1 MLELLTAFLAPAA
14 AIMLALPFGMHF
26 RGSSDDRQVRAVYL
40 FHRSGE
46 PVATVASDR
55 VPPFAPEQLAPI
67 IGTVRDF
74 VETSV
79 PASQGYDIM
88 RMRFDEESLVAVRG
102 TDVSVCAILRSRNT
116 AGVRRDLIRFIRAFE
131 GRHEGRLGTWENACR
146 LAGEATD
153 ALSPLLGR
161 LHRETNTIHRK
172 EENLIRA
179 DAGIE
184 LSGTNDVRGNDTTE
198 DRVVFVEVKGR
209 LWALVDQCGCKASD
223 CLETQAYASLAAT
236 DT

>member
-1 MLELLTAFLAPAA
+1 PRAA
-14 AIMLALPFGMHF
+14 ARCHPSAGPC
-26 RGSSDDRQVRAVYL
+26 
-40 FHRSGE
+40 
-46 PVATVASDR
+46 PTVATDR
-55 VPPFAPEQLAPI
+55 VRRLPPEQLAPLV
-67 IGTVRDF
+67 GTVRDF

-79 PASQGYDIM
+79 PASQCYDIM
-88 RMRFDEESLVAVRG
+88 RLRCDEESLVAVRG

-172 EENLIRA
+172 
-179 DAGIE
+179 
-184 LSGTNDVRGNDTTE
+184 
-198 DRVVFVEVKGR
+198 
-209 LWALVDQCGCKASD
+209 
-223 CLETQAYASLAAT
+223 
-236 DT
+236 